1 MEHITEI
8 QNLLEMIERANKAI
22 LFHQQAQEPDL
33 NSIDNYERLRFQYI
47 SELADIFVKM
57 NIPLK
62 LTA

>member
-1 MEHITEI
+1 MEHINEI
-8 QNLLEMIERANKAI
+8 QNVLEMIDRANKAI

-33 NSIDNYERLRFQYI
+33 NSIDNYERLKLQHI
-47 SELADIFVKM
+47 NELIDIFAQM